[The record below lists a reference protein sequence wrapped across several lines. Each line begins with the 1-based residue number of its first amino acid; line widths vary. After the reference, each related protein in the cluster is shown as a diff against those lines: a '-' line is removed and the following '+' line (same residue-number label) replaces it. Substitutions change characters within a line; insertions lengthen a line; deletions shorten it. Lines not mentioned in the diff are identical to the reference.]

1 VKRLEFA
8 HVAAFRLGWPV
19 NLIGVMVTVETA
31 AVFLP
36 IRYFTFRE
44 TLSLVNL
51 TGIAVC
57 AAGLWRVSLRSGAT
71 SSSSTDRDRP

>member
-19 NLIGVMVTVETA
+19 ILTGVMVTVETA

-36 IRYFTFRE
+36 IRDFTFRE